1 MIKKTFFL
9 IPKNLKKQFIFII
22 FLIFMGSI
30 LEMLGIGLVFPII
43 AVFSSEDLFYD
54 NLFRFG
60 VDESLIKNL
69 LVYTGFSLVQFLILL
84 FFFTFTLRTLFLIVV
99 VKFQIRFILRLYEKL
114 STKVFKNYLSKS
126 YSFFFK
132 NNSAFLIRNIS
143 GETSIF
149 SNYVLNGIIT
159 LISEGLLLLSI
170 LILLLIIDFKITS
183 YLVIIISFIG
193 MIIYFLGKKKITS
206 ASILRQELEGKR
218 QKNLQ
223 TLYNIKEIKI
233 AQLEKFFYEN
243 FQFLS
248 KKLKKVNDTYL
259 FLQQLPR
266 FLIEFFSILI
276 LGSVIFFSSRN
287 LDNSIVPLLAV
298 YAASAFRIL
307 PSVNR
312 IIQNFN
318 QINFGKPSIDTL
330 YDTFS
335 NIKKD
340 TNLYKTSNERISF
353 ESVELKN
360 ISFSYDERKQIIFN
374 EINFHIK
381 KGDFIGIVGPS
392 GSGKSTFVNLICGLI
407 SPTKGE
413 ILINNNLNLND
424 ITNEFLN
431 FTGYLSQN
439 TSLFDDTIKNNIC
452 LSDDQ
457 KKAFDEK
464 NYQDVIKK
472 AQLDDFIE
480 KLPLKNDSI
489 VGENGITLS
498 GGQKQRVGIARALFK
513 NPDLLIFDEPTS
525 SLDNKT
531 SEKLIQ
537 IIKDLNKYKSIILIT
552 HDENIVKNCNKII
565 YLDGKGNFNVK

>member
-1 MIKKTFFL
+1 
-9 IPKNLKKQFIFII
+9 
-22 FLIFMGSI
+22 
-30 LEMLGIGLVFPII
+30 
-43 AVFSSEDLFYD
+43 
-54 NLFRFG
+54 
-60 VDESLIKNL
+60 
-69 LVYTGFSLVQFLILL
+69 
-84 FFFTFTLRTLFLIVV
+84 
-99 VKFQIRFILRLYEKL
+99 
-114 STKVFKNYLSKS
+114 
-126 YSFFFK
+126 
-132 NNSAFLIRNIS
+132 
-143 GETSIF
+143 
-149 SNYVLNGIIT
+149 
-159 LISEGLLLLSI
+159 
-170 LILLLIIDFKITS
+170 
-183 YLVIIISFIG
+183 

-312 IIQNFN
+312 VIQNFN